1 MCVTSFPSSE
11 VESHP
16 FELDTMLFMDWR
28 DDHTQDNPAM
38 RDANEKL
45 PTFLYAMPFTKNKVI
60 WWDACKEVVRAC
72 VKHGEKFTREV
83 VRAECVKQFF
93 TSFYSAVPGRDLSC
107 GPTCNWV

>member
-1 MCVTSFPSSE
+1 MIKKQKHIIFAIKVCFPFLHMCYGCNNLFPFSE

-28 DDHTQDNPAM
+28 DDHTQDKPAM

-60 WWDACKEVVRAC
+60 WVRVKEIEHGKQPYCTGVVRC
-72 VKHGEKFTREV
+72 V
-83 VRAECVKQFF
+83 
-93 TSFYSAVPGRDLSC
+93 GRLCD
-107 GPTCNWV
+107 